1 MIEKHEL
8 RLLNWVKNKET
19 GKFHR
24 IIRLDEYSSPLDRIE
39 PIELT
44 EDILLKCAEIKKETF
59 YFGKEALGESY
70 NVKDSNLKFR
80 WVVLDSVQKT
90 YGFELLVNRSVIV
103 QHVKYLHQ
111 AQNIINSITGKEL
124 QIDLK

>member
-1 MIEKHEL
+1 MIDKHEL

-24 IIRLDEYSSPLDRIE
+24 IIRLDEYSSPLDRID

-44 EDILLKCAEIKKETF
+44 EDILLHA
-59 YFGKEALGESY
+59 
-70 NVKDSNLKFR
+70 
-80 WVVLDSVQKT
+80 
-90 YGFELLVNRSVIV
+90 GFEKIKDYFLSPHFNDGNEWLKIRKDEFSYYWSPAIACMPVRF
-103 QHVKYLHQ
+103 QYLHKLMNFYY
-111 AQNIINSITGKEL
+111 AYTGKEL

>member
-1 MIEKHEL
+1 MIDKHEL

-24 IIRLDEYSSPLDRIE
+24 IIRLDEYSSPLDRID

-44 EDILLKCAEIKKETF
+44 EDILLKCGFVKQDNNSYQFDSDLGFTLWSKNGSTVNLYYGSDVFGQDIKT
-59 YFGKEALGESY
+59 L
-70 NVKDSNLKFR
+70 
-80 WVVLDSVQKT
+80 
-90 YGFELLVNRSVIV
+90 
-103 QHVKYLHQ
+103 HYL
-111 AQNIINSITGKEL
+111 QNAFFFITGKEL